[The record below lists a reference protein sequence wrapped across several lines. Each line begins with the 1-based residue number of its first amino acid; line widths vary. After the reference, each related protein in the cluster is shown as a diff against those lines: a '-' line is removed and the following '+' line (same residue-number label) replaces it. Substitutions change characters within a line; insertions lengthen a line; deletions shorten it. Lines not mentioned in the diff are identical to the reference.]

1 MLNRAESIESYPSSI
16 SGMKVS
22 VSLPDKD
29 VEFLDAY
36 ARHHQIASRSATLHR
51 AIRLLR
57 ATELAQDYAD
67 AFRQWD
73 NEESHLWDSTASD
86 GLS

>member
-1 MLNRAESIESYPSSI
+1 MNRTEFFESYSSSI
-16 SGMKVS
+16 LGMKVS
-22 VSLPDKD
+22 VSLPDED

-36 ARHHQIASRSATLHR
+36 ARHHQIASRSATLHQ

-67 AFRQWD
+67 AFTQWD
-73 NEESHLWDSTASD
+73 SEESHLWDSTASD